1 MSTDSIMSANDHVY
15 SRFGSIYIGSTVTG
29 AAGAGFVLNGDNYDI
44 GGKGLINIDNV
55 DASSI
60 TAHYIDSTSG
70 DFEKITVTSA
80 MTDPGAITLNSTA
93 GGTVSDIQFE
103 AAGTPQLNV
112 GINPTSGDSY
122 ISAQGDLTISTA
134 NTARLTIPAAGVVQ
148 DDTVNNVL
156 VLDGGVLKYRAATS
170 ISGGNPFD
178 QDLNTTDQ
186 PSFVK
191 LSVIPNGAVSGS
203 AGIELTSD
211 DNTKVGYV
219 DFNYGATDYYGRLS
233 YEHSTNRFY
242 LFTDQVERMT
252 LDGNYL
258 KSNVPL
264 RVSSINDA
272 AGGAAV
278 NINGSLALAANN
290 TATVTN
296 KTINTGSNTIVS
308 AAAGNVNLDSLINQ
322 DVRTTAAP
330 TFRTAVNVT
339 QAGNGGFTITGEGDF
354 AYSASAGAYFT
365 NAAAGDVNL
374 RQQDNT
380 KSLNIGVGSGT
391 SQLEIDNNFV
401 IANKPIMAANIYSPA
416 NVFNIYANVY
426 NLFSVADGTMGTT
439 PFTILNFTTG
449 VGHTY
454 VVKLKVT
461 GYITSGADAG
471 SSGYFQYSYRFVNN
485 RTLTNA
491 VTFESLKS
499 ASSGYGANPVPSAV
513 GSNIQVTLAG
523 SGVSSVYSWGG
534 MVEVFVSQ

>member
-1 MSTDSIMSANDHVY
+1 MSANDHVY

-44 GGKGLINIDNV
+44 GGKGLININNLDAV
-55 DASSI
+55 DI
-60 TAHYIDSTSG
+60 TANTLTTNTG
-70 DFEKITVTSA
+70 DFEKITVTTNS
-80 MTDPGAITLNSTA
+80 TDSGAITLNSTA
-93 GGTVSDIQFE
+93 GGTVSDLQFE
-103 AAGTPQLNV
+103 AGGFPQLNV

-122 ISAQGDLTISTA
+122 ISAQEDITISTD
-134 NTARLTIPAAGVVQ
+134 NIVRLTIPAAGVVQ

-170 ISGGNPFD
+170 ISDGNPFD

-186 PSFVK
+186 PSFAK
-191 LSVIPNGAVSGS
+191 LSVVPNGAVSGS

-242 LFTDQVERMT
+242 LFTDQVERVT

-264 RVSSINDA
+264 RVSNISDA

-278 NINGSLALAANN
+278 NVNGSLALAANN

-330 TFRTAVNVT
+330 TFRTSVNVT

-354 AYSASAGAYFT
+354 TYSASAGSYFT

-401 IANKPIMAANIYSPA
+401 IANKPIMVANIYSPA

-426 NLFSVADGTMGTT
+426 NLFTVSDRTTGTV
-439 PFTILNFTTG
+439 PFTILDFKTG

-454 VVKLKVT
+454 VVKLKVV
-461 GYITSGADAG
+461 GYIVSGTDVG

-485 RTLTNA
+485 GTLTNMG
-491 VTFESLKS
+491 TFESLKS
-499 ASSGYGANPVPSAV
+499 ASSGYGANPVASAV
-513 GSNIQVTLAG
+513 GVRIQVTLAG

-534 MVEVFVSQ
+534 MVEVFVTQ